1 MAARLSESVRE
12 AAVKCL
18 SECEAFKPDRTD
30 CYKSLPVLKGHT
42 LPAYRHTGPIP
53 ASSNRM
59 LSRNFPER
67 SSAHPS
73 EDQTNRKWLVAA
85 GEVKLASVVL
95 SGLHQQEF
103 PPPSVSL
110 SDTSTLLRRRAKRR
124 IKVGVYY
131 IKYARR
137 DPTCPHSG
145 GVAAAQ

>member
-18 SECEAFKPDRTD
+18 SECEAFKPDRTG
-30 CYKSLPVLKGHT
+30 C
-42 LPAYRHTGPIP
+42 YRHTGPIP